1 MHIRYVSCVL
11 PRFVFILWSAPLL
24 WIMHAYIHVYQGA
37 QTIPGN
43 EPRLTMMGPP
53 TSRSGHAAAQAVS
66 ISDAREG

>member
-1 MHIRYVSCVL
+1 MDYACIHT
-11 PRFVFILWSAPLL
+11 
-24 WIMHAYIHVYQGA
+24 HVYQGA